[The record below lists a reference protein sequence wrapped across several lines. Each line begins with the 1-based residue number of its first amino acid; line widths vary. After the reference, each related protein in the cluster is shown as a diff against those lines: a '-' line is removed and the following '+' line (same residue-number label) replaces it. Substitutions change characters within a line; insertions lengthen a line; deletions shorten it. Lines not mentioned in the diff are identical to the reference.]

1 MLCFFEDV
9 CRTQNRSPFLDR
21 PGNFSGPK
29 ANFKVNTCWM
39 VAQFLA
45 QKPVN
50 FASLTDSLIWFSK
63 LMFETLILNANTKRL
78 SGAEELSEQFEKQAP
93 GLEHPKGT
101 RKYLGTSHSGSDP
114 AGTPLIA
121 NIRQKNTKP

>member
-1 MLCFFEDV
+1 
-9 CRTQNRSPFLDR
+9 
-21 PGNFSGPK
+21 
-29 ANFKVNTCWM
+29 M

-78 SGAEELSEQFEKQAP
+78 FGAEELSELSRNRPQAWNTLRAP
-93 GLEHPKGT
+93 ENSLEHPLVG
-101 RKYLGTSHSGSDP
+101 RIPPEHP
-114 AGTPLIA
+114 
-121 NIRQKNTKP
+121 